1 MCICDTL
8 GSAQMNLFLD
18 NNVLI
23 GYIFET
29 DNWNSKSLDVMGCDF
44 KKYSSNTVCLE
55 CSDIYKKN
63 IRIVKGE
70 FRRLIKKLNLVN
82 SFNLNNVSSF
92 LDDFYVKDGLIE
104 YFRNNSQNDV
114 KNVISNLRFLQRDME
129 ARCHA
134 NYQNI
139 NDLVMFCARDN
150 PYVDIYQLFKNDG
163 LEEKEYFDLEIIL
176 DAHYVGLSISQ
187 LFLVT
192 GDYKDIVSRKDMI
205 IANTSLEGVIGLGQ
219 FNF

>member
-1 MCICDTL
+1 MRFIKGTR
-8 GSAQMNLFLD
+8 MNLFLD

-29 DNWNSKSLDVMGCDF
+29 DSWNSKSLDVMGCEF

-70 FRRLIKKLNLVN
+70 FRRLIKKLNVVN
-82 SFNLNNVSSF
+82 SFNINNISSI
-92 LDDFYVKDGLIE
+92 LDNFYIKDCLIE
-104 YFRNNSQNDV
+104 HFIDNPPNDV
-114 KNVISNLRFLQRDME
+114 KNLINNLRNLQRGME

-139 NDLVMFCARDN
+139 NDLVVICARDD
-150 PYVDIYQLFKNDG
+150 PYAEIYQLFKNDG
-163 LEEKEYFDLEIIL
+163 LEEKEFFDLEIIL
-176 DAHYVGLSISQ
+176 DAHHVGLSISQ
-187 LFLVT
+187 LFLIT

-205 IANTSLEGVIGLGQ
+205 VANTSLKGVIGLRQ

>member
-1 MCICDTL
+1 MGFIR
-8 GSAQMNLFLD
+8 GSARMNLFLD

-29 DNWNSKSLDVMGCDF
+29 DNWNSKSLDVMGCECKRF
-44 KKYSSNTVCLE
+44 SSNTVCLE

-70 FRRLIKKLNLVN
+70 FRRLIKKLNLTK
-82 SFNLNNVSSF
+82 SFNLNNISSF
-92 LDDFYVKDGLIE
+92 LDNFYVQDCLIE
-104 YFRNNSQNDV
+104 YFRNNPQNNV
-114 KNVISNLRFLQRDME
+114 KNIISNLRNLQRDME

-134 NYQNI
+134 NYQHI
-139 NDLVMFCARDN
+139 NNLVKICARDN
-150 PYVDIYQLFKNDG
+150 PYVEIYQLFKKDG
-163 LEEKEYFDLEIIL
+163 LEEDEFFDLEIIL
-176 DAHYVGLSISQ
+176 DAHHVGLSLSQ
-187 LFLVT
+187 LFLIT

-219 FNF
+219 FNFQ